1 MQERKMWWVG
11 EYKNKGTLKREEKRK
26 KGRKVK
32 A

>member
-11 EYKNKGTLKREEKRK
+11 EYKNKGTLKKRRKEKKRH
-26 KGRKVK
+26 KVK